1 LRSRQIYLSEY
12 YSKRRER
19 RKQARKVCQPCD
31 PNYVQKLKSI
41 RFKRED
47 MLSINAMRNED
58 RKSKR
63 ALTTS
68 RFSVSVLAIS
78 IILHVGAL
86 FALAW
91 VKLYSDE
98 DVGKADIPVVFVQ
111 EQKTRVLRRSYDV
124 RSVAS
129 PEKSLQNRPAGQQ
142 VDTRLDYRMGVDFY
156 MSDASEK
163 AFSQVRGLDYGA
175 VKGLNAQRPS
185 IDLRKNLTEPMEI
198 RRSSPTPSLP
208 RLGLSGGHELFADNS
223 SALAEP
229 KASTVIDPS
238 DVLKRFLNTIHMKIE
253 SQKRYPI
260 SARNAGV
267 EGRSGVRITI
277 MKNGKLEKVE
287 IMDSSGHETL
297 DNAALQSVRDAAP
310 FPPIPEAAKRERISM
325 HIYLVFRIT

>member
-19 RKQARKVCQPCD
+19 RKQARKESQTCD
-31 PNYVQKLKSI
+31 SMYGQKLKSI

-47 MLSINAMRNED
+47 VLSINAIRNED
-58 RKSKR
+58 REFKR
-63 ALTTS
+63 SVTTS
-68 RFSVSVLAIS
+68 RLSASVLTIS

-86 FALAW
+86 FVLAW

-98 DVGKADIPVVFVQ
+98 NAAKAEIPVVFVQ

-124 RSVAS
+124 RPVMS
-129 PEKSLQNRPAGQQ
+129 PEKSLQHRPAGQQ

-156 MSDASEK
+156 VSDASEE
-163 AFSQVRGLDYGA
+163 AFSQVRSLDHGA
-175 VKGLNAQRPS
+175 VKELNAQRPS
-185 IDLRKNLTEPMEI
+185 IDLRKNLTEPMEVKT
-198 RRSSPTPSLP
+198 SSPTTSLT
-208 RLGLSGGHELFADNS
+208 RLGVSGGHELLADNS

-229 KASTVIDPS
+229 KAPTVIDPS
-238 DVLKRFLNTIHMKIE
+238 DVLKRFLNTIRRKIE

-310 FPPIPEAAKRERISM
+310 FPPIPEATKRERISM
-325 HIYLVFRIT
+325 HIYLVFKIT